1 VIDKMDENIP
11 YKHIFPLNL
20 PENFD
25 KRNKKRFSEAFVSEN
40 LKEIGWETYIPID
53 DTGIDLIAQKNNSI
67 RFIQVKTREA
77 GEEQNFGFT
86 PRQRDIKTDPRFFF
100 FLYSD
105 HTNDFIIISIYDF
118 LKIVN
123 ENSKEPYFSSPTFK
137 QGNGKINAFRYKNG
151 SWFYNKYNIDD
162 YVNEKGILKME
173 NKELDLK
180 LNNYCEEIAKLKY
193 QLLKEITYGK
203 TFNEY
208 KGTINRIN
216 TEKKIDRTKWI
227 QKVLKSRQE
236 EKKIIKRL
244 DKKLKDSIKKYW
256 YISPI
261 LMEWLNE

>member
-1 VIDKMDENIP
+1 MDENIP
-11 YKHIFPLNL
+11 NKHIFPLNL

-53 DTGIDLIAQKNNSI
+53 DTGIDLIAKKNDSV

-123 ENSKEPYFSSPTFK
+123 EYSKERYFSSPTFK

-151 SWFYNKYNIDD
+151 SWFYNKHNIDD
-162 YVNEKGILKME
+162 YVNENGILKME
-173 NKELDLK
+173 NKELDSKLK
-180 LNNYCEEIAKLKY
+180 DYCEKIAELKY
-193 QLLKEITYGK
+193 QLLKEINYGN
-203 TFNEY
+203 TFKEYEDTIDKINEA
-208 KGTINRIN
+208 
-216 TEKKIDRTKWI
+216 KKLDRDDWI
-227 QKVLKSRQE
+227 KKVQRSRQE
-236 EKKIIKRL
+236 EKKIIKEL
-244 DKKLKDSIKKYW
+244 DKRLKDSIKKYW